1 MRSTV
6 FFGVLPYVALA
17 VFVVGHVWRW
27 RHDQLGW
34 TTRTSQLLERRWLA
48 WASPFFHFGA
58 LAVLV
63 GHIVGIVVPAQVT
76 AALGLSEDAYH
87 TVALVGGLT
96 AGAFMATGLVI
107 LVVRR
112 LVFRHR
118 LRMVTT
124 RLDWLVYALLVMVV
138 TLGAHATVLNVPGT
152 FDYRETVG
160 VWFRSLFVLNPD
172 VELMASAPVLY
183 QLHIG
188 LAFCFVALWPF
199 TRLVHVWSVPV
210 GYLVRPYVVYRAAGD
225 ARAAGAGARVVGAG
239 AQASGAGARVVGA
252 Q

>member
-1 MRSTV
+1 MTARTLV
-6 FFGVLPYVALA
+6 FAVWPYVALA
-17 VFVVGHVWRW
+17 VFAVGHWWRW
-27 RHDQLGW
+27 RRDQFGW
-34 TTRTSQLLERRWLA
+34 TSRTTQLLERRWLA

-58 LAVLV
+58 LAVVL
-63 GHIVGIVVPAQVT
+63 GHVVGILVPAGAT

-87 TVALVGGLT
+87 RVAVVGGLT

-118 LRMVTT
+118 LQAVTT
-124 RLDWLVYALLVMVV
+124 RLDWVVYALLVVVV
-138 TLGAHATVLNVPGT
+138 TLGAHATIVNVSGS

-160 VWFRSLFVLNPD
+160 VWFRSLFVFNPD
-172 VELMASAPVLY
+172 VELMGSAPVLY
-183 QLHIG
+183 QLHVG

-210 GYLVRPYVVYRAAGD
+210 GYLVRPYVVYRAAG
-225 ARAAGAGARVVGAG
+225 AGAR
-239 AQASGAGARVVGA
+239 
-252 Q
+252 